1 MNNENDFEYSYEA
14 LSTEERKEV
23 ESIKS
28 FYQEHL
34 GLSKVQKLKQMH
46 SKVKNLPQIIALTV
60 GIIGILIF
68 GLGLTMLLEWKLI
81 LWGCIVGAMGTIIM
95 LTAYLVFF
103 KVSKVLK
110 AKYSKK
116 IIELSDEIL
125 KE

>member
-14 LSTEERKEV
+14 LSAEERKEV

-46 SKVKNLPQIIALTV
+46 SKVKNLPQIIALTI

-68 GLGLTMLLEWKLI
+68 GLGLTMLLEWRLI
-81 LWGCIVGAMGTIIM
+81 LWGCLVSVVGTIIM
-95 LTAYLVFF
+95 LTVYLVYLKITKF
-103 KVSKVLK
+103 LK